1 MFSTLHPDEG
11 VSSLS
16 SLQRM
21 RRLSLFCVF
30 CVQIMRCP
38 SLPCEISA
46 PEECLWTDLIIDKQV
61 YGRQANHYACIKR
74 ADNSCSWYRGVSSPK
89 KEFLDGEEP

>member
-1 MFSTLHPDEG
+1 MFSICWEKINP
-11 VSSLS
+11 SCNF
-16 SLQRM
+16 
-21 RRLSLFCVF
+21 RRLWGVF
-30 CVQIMRCP
+30 LQIVRCP

-46 PEECLWTDLIIDKQV
+46 PEECLWTDLMIEKQV

-74 ADNSCSWYRGVSSPK
+74 ADNSCSWYRGASSPK